1 MLEVAEIIRRH
12 GAAVRA
18 ALGNRLLP
26 SQARALRDL
35 VACRTAA
42 CGGQLTQCTACH
54 QQVYRYHSCR
64 NRHCPKCGGDQTTR
78 WLARHQAR
86 LLPCPHYLVTVTLP
100 AALRPLAFGHQAVVY
115 GALMRCAAAAL
126 QTLAADPRF
135 VGASLGCI
143 AVLHTWTR
151 ALLYHPHVHLIVTAG
166 GLSADR
172 TQWIAPKHPAFLVP
186 VQALSVIVR
195 AKMCAALNQA
205 ALLET
210 VPPAVWTTPWV
221 VHAQPAGDGTRVL
234 DYLARYLFRVAI
246 SNSRIESTNDDQVT
260 FRYRDNRTQAIR
272 RVTLSGVEF
281 LRRFLQHV
289 LPRRCMKVRYYGL
302 WSATRRADLAHART
316 LLAAAHATA
325 TPVGRAVTPTS
336 TGGVPAPAVCPV
348 CHAGTL
354 TLIAILRPQRKVP
367 HDRDLRDDPTTATC
381 APHVSGVVGLRPRV
395 TPHRRGSRRR

>member
-18 ALGNRLLP
+18 HLGSRLLP

-35 VACRTAA
+35 GACRTAA
-42 CGGQLTQCTACH
+42 CGGQLTQCTACGR
-54 QQVYRYHSCR
+54 QVYRYHSCR
-64 NRHCPKCGGDQTTR
+64 NRHCPKCGGDQTAR

-86 LLPCPHYLVTVTLP
+86 LLPCPHYLITVTLP

-126 QTLAADPRF
+126 QALAADSQF
-135 VGASLGCI
+135 VGAPLGCI

-172 TQWIAPKHPAFLVP
+172 TQWIAPTHPGFLVP
-186 VQALSVIVR
+186 VRAMSVIVR
-195 AKMCAALNQA
+195 AKMCAALTHA
-205 ALLET
+205 GLLTQVSPE
-210 VPPAVWTTPWV
+210 VWTTPWI
-221 VHAQPAGDGTRVL
+221 VHAQPAGNGARVL

-246 SNSRIESTNDDQVT
+246 SNSRLDQIDDDQLT

-289 LPRRCMKVRYYGL
+289 LPRRCAKVRYYGL
-302 WSATRRADLAHART
+302 WSATRRADLDHART
-316 LLAAAHATA
+316 LLDTAHATA
-325 TPVGRAVTPTS
+325 IAAESPATPT
-336 TGGVPAPAVCPV
+336 TTRGAPAPIVCPL

-354 TLIAILRPQRKVP
+354 TLIALVRPERKVP
-367 HDRDLRDDPTTATC
+367 P
-381 APHVSGVVGLRPRV
+381 
-395 TPHRRGSRRR
+395 